1 MFKFVNTKIPKATL
15 RRVDHKH
22 FYETPK
28 GSLYPSVTTMLKA
41 TEPEEKS
48 EGLAAFNE
56 KPEANYIM
64 IQAMLIGNQTHK
76 LIENYLQD
84 IASPRDAYRLLSIAH
99 FQNLKG
105 FIDGKVNNI
114 RGVELKMWSDKLK
127 LGGMSDC
134 IAEYDGV
141 LSIID
146 YKTKRSNVREEW
158 LTDYFI
164 QATAYSIMFEELT
177 GVPVP
182 QAVIL
187 VSSEKNQQ
195 EEFIV
200 PTANYIAALTERN
213 MRYKLDISKL
223 K

>member
-1 MFKFVNTKIPKATL
+1 MFNFINTKIPKARL

-41 TEPEEKS
+41 TEDEEKTKS
-48 EGLAAFNE
+48 LAEFNE
-56 KPEANYIM
+56 RVEAKYIM
-64 IQAMLIGNQTHK
+64 IQAMLMGNQTHK

-99 FQNLKG
+99 FQNLKP
-105 FIDGKVNNI
+105 FLDAKVNNI

-146 YKTKRSNVREEW
+146 YKTKRSNQKKEW

-177 GVPVP
+177 GIPVP

-195 EEFIV
+195 EAFIV
-200 PTANYIAALTERN
+200 PTADYSSTT
-213 MRYKLDISKL
+213 
-223 K
+223 

>member
-1 MFKFVNTKIPKATL
+1 MFNFVNTNIPKAKL
-15 RRVDHKH
+15 RRVEHKH
-22 FYETPK
+22 YYETPK
-28 GSLYPSVTTMLKA
+28 GRLYPSVTTMLKA

-48 EGLAAFNE
+48 EGLKEFNE
-56 KPEANYIM
+56 KPEATYIM
-64 IQAMLIGNQTHK
+64 IQAMLIGNQVHK

-105 FIDGKVNNI
+105 FLDGKINNI

-146 YKTKRSNVREEW
+146 YKTKRSNVKFEW
-158 LTDYFI
+158 LHDYFI

-177 GVPVP
+177 GTPVT

-200 PTANYIAALTERN
+200 PTADYIAALHER
-213 MRYKLDISKL
+213 LL
-223 K
+223 KFKA

>member
-1 MFKFVNTKIPKATL
+1 MFNFINTKIPKARL

-41 TEPEEKS
+41 TEDEEKTKT
-48 EGLAAFNE
+48 LAEFNE
-56 KPEANYIM
+56 RVEAKYIM
-64 IQAMLIGNQTHK
+64 IQAMLMGNQTHK

-99 FQNLKG
+99 FQNLKP
-105 FIDGKVNNI
+105 FLDAKVNNI

-146 YKTKRSNVREEW
+146 YKTKRSNQKKEW

-177 GVPVP
+177 GIPVP

-200 PTANYIAALTERN
+200 PTADYIAALHERLL
-213 MRYKLDISKL
+213 RFKA
-223 K
+223 